1 MWKNFFE
8 AGGWGMYPTLVFG
21 FLLVATAVL
30 YAMRSSTPHGGPR
43 FKHLVKILAAMTFT
57 SGLLG
62 TCVGVCNSV
71 HFLKTVPREDQLLV
85 LSMGCEESLH
95 NLVLALLILNLAG
108 LILLVGAW
116 RNKQAQVPRS

>member
-30 YAMRSSTPHGGPR
+30 YALRGEQR
-43 FKHLVKILAAMTFT
+43 FKQLVKVLAAMTFT

-95 NLVLALLILNLAG
+95 NLVLALLIMNLAG
-108 LILLVGAW
+108 LILLAGAW
-116 RNKQAQVPRS
+116 RNKQAQVPRA